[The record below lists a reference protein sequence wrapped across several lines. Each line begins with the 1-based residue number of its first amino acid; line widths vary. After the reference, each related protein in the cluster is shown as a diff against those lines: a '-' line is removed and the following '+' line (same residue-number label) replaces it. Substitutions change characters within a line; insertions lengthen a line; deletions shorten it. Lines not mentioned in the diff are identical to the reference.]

1 MHGNYVLLANGG
13 VGPSLAGAFRAAVVT
28 VAVVVVAGAMSA
40 EERKCGKFVV
50 VSRLLAVITI
60 VVVGSIVEVQQA
72 TLGKGQT
79 QAQFK
84 LHTMCYNQLAKWSSG
99 WSLDKAKNKVEFNC
113 LRPGLAD
120 FTYIYRFVLG
130 GREGGS
136 EGEEGLGH
144 GDRD

>member
-13 VGPSLAGAFRAAVVT
+13 VGPSLAGAFLAAVD
-28 VAVVVVAGAMSA
+28 VVVAGAMRA

-60 VVVGSIVEVQQA
+60 VVLGSIVEVQQA

-84 LHTMCYNQLAKWSSG
+84 LHTMC
-99 WSLDKAKNKVEFNC
+99 
-113 LRPGLAD
+113 
-120 FTYIYRFVLG
+120 
-130 GREGGS
+130 
-136 EGEEGLGH
+136 
-144 GDRD
+144 